1 MALTG
6 TRSVTAVLITGSSW
20 FRPVPAAISN
30 YERGAQLTRATS
42 YPGGLFRKAIADAE
56 PYVPGRTAVLLQQE
70 HGIRGPVVKL
80 SSNENPLGMSPAAE
94 RAIVEAAA
102 AACGYPDDQSLGLRR
117 KLAEELDVD
126 IDNVLAGNGSSDV
139 IYRLGAAMLELGDN
153 VVMSKYS
160 FNLLSI
166 VTKMF
171 GSELRAVEMDRY
183 HHDLQAVLGAI
194 DDRTKIVYVDLP
206 NNPMGSD
213 VADADFRRFVS
224 RLPSHVLLVVDE
236 AYLEFADP
244 EYRHG
249 TIDLIR
255 EGRNVMVVRTFSKS
269 HGLAGVR
276 AGYAVGLPEMIA
288 GLAVAG
294 LPFSVNTLA
303 QAAAEAAVD
312 DKDFL
317 ARTVELNRREREAL
331 CAHLDREGIAYVPS
345 QTNFVAIDLG
355 SRAGAVVRSLEQSG
369 VIVRHLAGYGLE
381 NFIRVS
387 LGTPEMNV
395 RFIDAL
401 TRALGEPFSGIAA
414 ADVEVDAR

>member
-1 MALTG
+1 
-6 TRSVTAVLITGSSW
+6 
-20 FRPVPAAISN
+20 
-30 YERGAQLTRATS
+30 
-42 YPGGLFRKAIADAE
+42 
-56 PYVPGRTAVLLQQE
+56 
-70 HGIRGPVVKL
+70 
-80 SSNENPLGMSPAAE
+80 MSPAAE